1 MDSRLIIGG
10 PLEVPKRG
18 YDQQIAG
25 MNPLDHAGGNMQL
38 GATILMAHLL
48 ATSTL
53 YGQSEQARPSFSGH
67 WSLQPESLAA
77 NSGQIPPICRL
88 KCVIKQDEKSLVFM
102 TPSGETILS
111 YRLDGIPI
119 KSTQASFGQ
128 TVEFSETAFW
138 EGASLVLMRVTRR
151 IPGNASVKPIE
162 SRSRLSLVNDRLVF
176 DRTMDTY
183 GSRENAKFVY
193 ERVK

>member
-1 MDSRLIIGG
+1 M
-10 PLEVPKRG
+10 
-18 YDQQIAG
+18 
-25 MNPLDHAGGNMQL
+25 HL
-38 GATILMAHLL
+38 GVTILMAHLF
-48 ATSTL
+48 ATSAL
-53 YGQSEQARPSFSGH
+53 YGQSEQARPNFSGH
-67 WSLQPESLAA
+67 WSMQQESLAAPA
-77 NSGQIPPICRL
+77 NSGQIHPICGL
-88 KCVIKQDEKSLVFM
+88 ECVIKQDEKSFVVM
-102 TPSGETILS
+102 TMSGRTIMS
-111 YRLDGIPI
+111 RKLDGIPV
-119 KSTQASFGQ
+119 KTTQTSFGQ

-183 GSRENAKFVY
+183 GSRESAKFVY